1 MQYYSTN
8 HQAPI
13 ASLHKAVVKGLAED
27 RGLYMPEHITPLPQ
41 EFFQSIDNKSF
52 QEIAFTVAEAFF
64 GEDVKR
70 DDLQTIVYD
79 TLQFDCPVKKVEDD
93 IYSLELFPH
102 IGFQG
107 CRRTLHGT
115 PASVFHS
122 SGRAPRPG
130 ERAGGNERR
139 HGVGCG

>member
-79 TLQFDCPVKKVEDD
+79 TLQFDCPVKKVEEA
-93 IYSLELFPH
+93 LRALF
-102 IGFQG
+102 G
-107 CRRTLHGT
+107 
-115 PASVFHS
+115 
-122 SGRAPRPG
+122 
-130 ERAGGNERR
+130 
-139 HGVGCG
+139 